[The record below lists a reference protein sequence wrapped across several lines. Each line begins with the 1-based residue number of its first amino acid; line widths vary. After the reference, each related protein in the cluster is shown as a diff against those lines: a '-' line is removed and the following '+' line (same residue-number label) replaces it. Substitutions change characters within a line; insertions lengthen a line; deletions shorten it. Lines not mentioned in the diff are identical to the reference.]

1 MKAAVLRH
9 GSFHIEEV
17 PTPEPRPGEVLVH
30 VGGAGVCHSD
40 LDLRDTITRTT
51 PDDGRILG
59 HENAGWIAALGA
71 PTPTFRV
78 GDPVI
83 VFGGWG
89 CGDCALCLSGDEQ
102 LCDITRWCGIG
113 PPGGFAE
120 YLLVPNIRHLVP
132 APDLDPRIAAP
143 LADAALT
150 PYSAIKRIRAK
161 LTPGTVAVV
170 IGVGGL
176 GQFAVQILRVLT
188 PAIIIAVDQDADH
201 RSVATEMGAHYTF
214 DPRDGDL
221 REHVDAVSGGLGADA
236 VIDLVGTDAT
246 MAEAVKMLA
255 HRGSLVLVG
264 LGGGQ
269 VPFSF
274 RGIPAGS
281 TLTTS
286 NWGSRD
292 ELQEVVALH
301 RSGTLACRV
310 EHAPLED
317 INNIF
322 GRLAD
327 GGITGRAVLTP

>member
-1 MKAAVLRH
+1 M
-9 GSFHIEEV
+9 
-17 PTPEPRPGEVLVH
+17 
-30 VGGAGVCHSD
+30 
-40 LDLRDTITRTT
+40 
-51 PDDGRILG
+51 
-59 HENAGWIAALGA
+59 
-71 PTPTFRV
+71 
-78 GDPVI
+78 I

-89 CGDCALCLSGDEQ
+89 CGGCALCLSGDEQ
-102 LCDITRWCGIG
+102 LCDVTRWCGIG

-120 YLLVPNIRHLVP
+120 YLLVPDVRHLVP

-150 PYSAIKRIRAK
+150 PYSAIKRIRGK
-161 LTPGTVAVV
+161 LTPGTAAVV

-176 GQFAVQILRVLT
+176 GQFAVQILRALT
-188 PAIIIAVDQDADH
+188 SAIIIAVDHDADH
-201 RSVATEMGAHYTF
+201 RSVATEIGADYAF

-221 REHVDAVSGGLGADA
+221 REHVNSISGGLGADA

-246 MAEAVKMLA
+246 MAQAVKILA
-255 HRGSLVLVG
+255 PRGTLVLVG
-264 LGGGQ
+264 LGGGE

-281 TLTTS
+281 TLSTS

-301 RSGTLACRV
+301 RIGRLACRV
-310 EHAPLED
+310 EHVPLED

-322 GRLAD
+322 ERLAD
-327 GGITGRAVLTP
+327 GRITGRAVLTP